1 MSTTYTI
8 PVGPV
13 HVGLKEPVTAW
24 LELDGE
30 RIMGAK
36 VRPGAI
42 HRGIEF
48 MARERS
54 PIQVIYL
61 SERICGICSF
71 SHALCFIRAVE
82 DLANLSV
89 PARGQY
95 IRTLVLELERLHSH
109 LLWSGVAC
117 YTIGFDS
124 AFHLGMQLRERVMDI
139 LELLT
144 GNRVNYGVATFGGVR
159 WDVTPELA
167 KATREMIRYYRR
179 EFTPFREIVME
190 DPVAHA
196 RMRNVGVLSRD
207 DAVRY
212 SATGPTARAS
222 GLRVDLRKNSPYEAY
237 ADIPVEPVV
246 PQDYFGKTHGDVL
259 DRFAVRVLEVY
270 QSLDIMEKVL
280 DGLPEGSF
288 VAEPNLNKV
297 LASLK
302 KAEGTGWGIIEAPR
316 GDNTHIV
323 RLKGGDDNVFWWKV
337 RAPTY
342 ANAVSWPLMFC
353 GNELAD
359 APLIINSID
368 PCISCMERMLVTNG
382 NGDSGIVTS
391 GIITKEELVGRC
403 RQKTFDIQARGLGGT
418 ER

>member
-1 MSTTYTI
+1 
-8 PVGPV
+8 
-13 HVGLKEPVTAW
+13 VTAW

-30 RIMGAK
+30 RIVSAR

-48 MARERS
+48 MARERN

-71 SHALCFIRAVE
+71 SHVLCFIRAIE
-82 DLANLSV
+82 DLASLSV
-89 PARGQY
+89 PVRAQY
-95 IRTLVLELERLHSH
+95 IRTLVLELERIHSH
-109 LLWSGVAC
+109 LLWAGVAC

-124 AFHLGMQLRERVMDI
+124 AFHLGMQMRERVMDV
-139 LELLT
+139 LELLS

-167 KATREMIRYYRR
+167 KAVRETIRYYRR
-179 EFTPFREIVME
+179 EFAPFREIVME
-190 DPVAHA
+190 DPVAQA
-196 RMRNVGVLSRD
+196 RMRNVGVLTRD

-222 GLRVDLRKNSPYEAY
+222 GLRVDIRQSSPYEAY
-237 ADIPVEPVV
+237 ADIPVEPIV
-246 PQDYFGKTHGDVL
+246 PQDYFDTARGDVL

-270 QSLDIMEKVL
+270 QALDIMEKVL
-280 DGLPEGSF
+280 DGLPEGPF
-288 VAEPNLNKV
+288 LAEPNLNKV

-316 GDNTHIV
+316 GDDTHIV
-323 RLKGGDDNVFWWKV
+323 RLKGGEDNVCWWKV

-342 ANAVSWPLMFC
+342 ANAVSWPVMFQ

-368 PCISCMERMLVTNG
+368 PCISCMERMMVTDGSNA
-382 NGDSGIVTS
+382 GIVT
-391 GIITKEELVGRC
+391 KEDLLKRC
-403 RQKTFDIQARGLGGT
+403 RQKTFDLKAGKFPGGFNGFKGET
-418 ER
+418 KR

>member
-1 MSTTYTI
+1 MSATYKVPI
-8 PVGPV
+8 GPV

-30 RIMGAK
+30 RIVSAR

-48 MARERS
+48 MARERN
-54 PIQVIYL
+54 PIQTIYL

-71 SHALCFIRAVE
+71 SHVLCFIRAIE
-82 DLANLSV
+82 DLAGITV

-95 IRTLVLELERLHSH
+95 IRTLVLELERVHSH
-109 LLWSGVAC
+109 LLWAGVAC

-159 WDVTPELA
+159 WDMTPELA

-179 EFTPFREIVME
+179 EFTPFRDIVMD
-190 DPVAHA
+190 DPVAQA
-196 RMRNVGVLSRD
+196 RMRDVGVLTREE
-207 DAVRY
+207 AVRY

-222 GLRVDLRKNSPYEAY
+222 GLRIDLRKSSPYEAY
-237 ADIPVEPVV
+237 GDIPVEPVV
-246 PQDYFGKTHGDVL
+246 PQDYFGSARGDVL

-270 QSLDIMEKVL
+270 QALDILEKVL
-280 DGLPEGSF
+280 NGLPAGPY
-288 VAEPNLNKV
+288 VAEANLNKV
-297 LASLK
+297 LVSLK
-302 KAEGTGWGIIEAPR
+302 KAEGTGWGVIEAPR
-316 GDNTHIV
+316 GDDTHVV
-323 RLKGGDDNVFWWKV
+323 RLKSGDENVFWWKV

-342 ANAVSWPLMFC
+342 ANAVSWPLMFR

-368 PCISCMERMLVTNG
+368 PCISCMERVMVTNG
-382 NGDSGIVTS
+382 RGSSDVVTRA
-391 GIITKEELVGRC
+391 ELLERC
-403 RQKTFDIQARGLGGT
+403 RQKTFDMMGKNKNKNLSQRL
-418 ER
+418 

>member
-1 MSTTYTI
+1 MSTTTYKVPI
-8 PVGPV
+8 GPV

-24 LELDGE
+24 LTLEGE
-30 RIMGAK
+30 RILDAK
-36 VRPGAI
+36 LRLGAI

-48 MARERS
+48 MARERN

-71 SHALCFIRAVE
+71 SHVLAFIRAIE
-82 DLANLSV
+82 DLAGIKV
-89 PARGQY
+89 PPRGQY
-95 IRTLVLELERLHSH
+95 IRSLVLELERIHSH
-109 LLWSGVAC
+109 ILWAGVAC
-117 YTIGFDS
+117 YSIGFDS
-124 AFHLGMQLRERVMDI
+124 AFHLGMEMREKVMDL

-159 WDVTPELA
+159 WDVTPEFV
-167 KATREMIRYYRR
+167 KATRDMIKFYRR

-190 DPVAHA
+190 DPIAQA
-196 RMRNVGVLSRD
+196 RMRNVGVLTKE

-212 SATGPTARAS
+212 SAVGPVARAS
-222 GLRVDLRKNSPYEAY
+222 GLRVDLRKSSPYEAY
-237 ADIPVEPVV
+237 SDIPVEPVV
-246 PQDYFGKTHGDVL
+246 PQDYFGAAHGDVL

-270 QSLDIMEKVL
+270 QSLDIIEKIL

-288 VAEPNLNKV
+288 VAESNVNKV

-302 KAEGTGWGIIEAPR
+302 KAEGVGWGILEAPR
-316 GDNTHIV
+316 GDDTHV
-323 RLKGGDDNVFWWKV
+323 VSLKGGEDNVLWWKV

-342 ANAVSWPLMFC
+342 ASAVSWPIMFR

-368 PCISCMERMLVTNG
+368 PCISCMERMLTTNVR
-382 NGDSGIVTS
+382 GDRA
-391 GIITKEELVGRC
+391 IITKTELMKRC
-403 RQKTFDIQARGLGGT
+403 REKTATLRARGGET
-418 ER
+418 E